1 MMMSLDIHNTDNKA
15 EKDLIKMLEIWH
27 DMLPPYCLHEPMI
40 FLSLCDESLIAPHE
54 AAYEVKLQ
62 LPCWVPQRLVSGYS
76 FDTIK
81 AAMSSLNGQSYLW
94 ATQFEVIEVSPQIHR
109 EIFET
114 KVTDEKVIEDAVR
127 AKVANNSFIK
137 DLLRATLG
145 HPLLFVNRDK
155 VWGFD
160 PVAQEGQNLLAKIW
174 MRVRAELGP
183 VITPPRLI
191 RTHADN
197 LTEED

>member
-1 MMMSLDIHNTDNKA
+1 MMMSLDIDNTDNKA

-54 AAYEVKLQ
+54 AAHKVKLQ

-94 ATQFEVIEVSPQIHR
+94 ATQFE
-109 EIFET
+109 FEEDILA
-114 KVTDEKVIEDAVR
+114 DEKVIEDAVR
-127 AKVANNSFIK
+127 AKLADNSLIK

-183 VITPPRLI
+183 VISPPPLI
-191 RTHADN
+191 RTFADDLGDN
-197 LTEED
+197 LGTKED

>member
-1 MMMSLDIHNTDNKA
+1 MMMSLENLDNTNNKA

-54 AAYEVKLQ
+54 AAHEVKLQ

-94 ATQFEVIEVSPQIHR
+94 ATQFE
-109 EIFET
+109 FEEDILA
-114 KVTDEKVIEDAVR
+114 DEKVIEDAVR
-127 AKVANNSFIK
+127 AKLADNSLVK
-137 DLLRATLG
+137 DLLCATLR

-183 VITPPRLI
+183 VISPPRLI
-191 RTHADN
+191 RTRADN